1 MSTWKLN
8 NQNTRLLIMVWTLKL
23 TQTLTHF
30 YQTLNSVL
38 NQEMHQ
44 IQQNVFKGLCAK
56 IFNVRVT
63 LIFNSK
69 IVSRVYLGILLHNL
83 KFRVDITYPNS
94 LEGKVNIIHQTSIF
108 NDHHRQQNLV
118 ELNKC
123 NPHIHPKKNW
133 HL

>member
-94 LEGKVNIIHQTSIF
+94 LEGKVNIIHPNFYLQRPS
-108 NDHHRQQNLV
+108 
-118 ELNKC
+118 
-123 NPHIHPKKNW
+123 
-133 HL
+133 